1 MRLQSTAD
9 AIAVIEEQLG
19 PQEYLLWA
27 GKPQGGLLLRAGDA
41 FLIPFSLLWC
51 GFVVFWETMVVT
63 QGAPV
68 FFCLWGIPFVL
79 VGLYLVFGRFLV
91 DRNQREHTFYG
102 ITNER
107 VVIASGIVRRTV
119 KSLNLRTLTDMSL
132 TEWRDGRGTITF
144 GQSSFFPW
152 WFQGTAWPGCTS
164 AIQPSSGSPNAKDL
178 YELVRN

>member
-1 MRLQSTAD
+1 
-9 AIAVIEEQLG
+9 
-19 PQEYLLWA
+19 
-27 GKPQGGLLLRAGDA
+27 
-41 FLIPFSLLWC
+41 LIPFSLLWC

-132 TEWRDGRGTITF
+132 TEWRDGSGTITF

-152 WFQGTAWPGCTS
+152 WFQGTAWPGMHANVPTFER
-164 AIQPSSGSPNAKDL
+164 IPNAKEL
-178 YELVRN
+178 YEMLRTAQRGAA